1 MDYLKAISTAFT
13 EIADC
18 ECGCPPTALT
28 KCINLLHK
36 DEDREV
42 HILSNLELNV
52 GEILN

>member
-28 KCINLLHK
+28 KCIKLL
-36 DEDREV
+36 D
-42 HILSNLELNV
+42 ILSNLELNV